1 MLGFSLDGNSYRV
14 NNIYAL
20 SQCLERLNFWNRISI
35 LQSSEHINM
44 IGGDFNCVLYLN
56 RDRRSMTPYYS
67 DPSSL
72 QVFKKLVNFIDCY
85 PSNSSNPLFTFS
97 MNTQSGPLLL
107 QLDYTFIDSSQ
118 SHLQTKTST
127 FYTNSDHLA
136 VKTEFFLL
144 PTSLSNNI

>member
-1 MLGFSLDGNSYRV
+1 MLEFSLNENLYRI
-14 NNIYAL
+14 NNIYAPP
-20 SQCLERLNFWNRISI
+20 QCPERLNFWNRISI

-85 PSNSSNPLFTFS
+85 PSTLSNPLFTFS
-97 MNTQSGPLLL
+97 MNT
-107 QLDYTFIDSSQ
+107 
-118 SHLQTKTST
+118 
-127 FYTNSDHLA
+127 
-136 VKTEFFLL
+136 
-144 PTSLSNNI
+144 